1 MLPSGIDDRYGQHVR
16 WMVSPAPKVVRHV
29 LTVRSN
35 VDYGGC
41 KEETARVD
49 RRSNGAARSPCSHAM
64 LPFIITGLVTG
75 AVYGLAAVGL
85 VLTYKTSGIFNFAH
99 GALATVG
106 AYAFYEL
113 FVQSEWSWGIAAAVV
128 VLVLAP
134 LIGLA
139 LELMARR
146 LDGASI
152 AMRVACTVGLLIAVQ
167 AAIILH
173 YGTLESRIVPNFL
186 SQGSF
191 KIGETV
197 VTGSQLITVIFAL
210 VSTAGLYAFFR
221 VARQGKAMRA
231 V

>member
-1 MLPSGIDDRYGQHVR
+1 
-16 WMVSPAPKVVRHV
+16 MV
-29 LTVRSN
+29 
-35 VDYGGC
+35 
-41 KEETARVD
+41 
-49 RRSNGAARSPCSHAM
+49 AARRRPQGVIGAQAAPRERPCSHAM
-64 LPFIITGLVTG
+64 WPFIITGVVTG

-99 GALATVG
+99 GALATIG

-146 LDGASI
+146 LDGASL

-167 AAIILH
+167 AAI
-173 YGTLESRIVPNFL
+173 
-186 SQGSF
+186 
-191 KIGETV
+191 
-197 VTGSQLITVIFAL
+197 
-210 VSTAGLYAFFR
+210 
-221 VARQGKAMRA
+221 
-231 V
+231 